1 MLSSHKPG
9 HSICNF
15 HRVFPG
21 FIAFLRGPILLPTFV
36 APGHRILLFSTVMFA
51 LGSLAYAQD
60 ITSGTRREEVNRPAK
75 TTKPTSTTVT
85 RTRTV
90 YITKNAHPTVTTG
103 TLAVGALPNATV
115 RLDPVK
121 GGEALEGKLPPTEKV
136 FIFPP
141 LKPGTYRLT
150 AELEGHR
157 SASQTIQIVANKNK
171 PVTLDLA
178 PILYTI
184 RINTNVASG
193 EVRYAPVEPYMEGGE
208 KKYKPI
214 GATRLAPIENR
225 SAVLPALNK
234 GTYGVDIR
242 STEPGYEDKL
252 VSITVPDD
260 SNKEEINVD
269 VALKF
274 IRSTA
279 DFSGIT
285 SDQWDLPPGWSID
298 SYVLSTNGKGIAIP
312 HAESN
317 RHYTDF
323 QLISDVRMVNGVA
336 ASFVVRASTNLE
348 NYYLIQLTGA
358 NAEEPFWLS
367 GYVVTNA
374 TRERLL
380 SLPVKHLST
389 TLETN
394 KDFRVSIKVKDN
406 NIEVGIID
414 SETGKYFALG
424 GLTDPNRRFS
434 IGAVGIYSG
443 DKEQNK
449 FGTFNICSPECPH

>member
-1 MLSSHKPG
+1 
-9 HSICNF
+9 
-15 HRVFPG
+15 
-21 FIAFLRGPILLPTFV
+21 
-36 APGHRILLFSTVMFA
+36 MFA
-51 LGSLAYAQD
+51 GASLAYSQD
-60 ITSGTRREEVNRPAK
+60 ITPGTRREELTRPAK
-75 TTKPTSTTVT
+75 TIKPTSKGP

-115 RLDPVK
+115 RLEPVK
-121 GGEALEGKLPPTEKV
+121 GGEALEGKLPPSEKI

-141 LKPGTYRLT
+141 LKPGAYRVS
-150 AELEGHR
+150 AELEGHK
-157 SASQTIQIVANKNK
+157 SAAQNIQIVANKNK
-171 PVTLDLA
+171 GVTLDLA

-184 RINTNVASG
+184 RINTNVSSG
-193 EVRYAPVEPYMEGGE
+193 EVRYAPVEAYMEGTE

-225 SAVLPALNK
+225 SAVLAALSK

-242 STEPGYEDKL
+242 AAEPGYEDRL

-260 SNKEEINVD
+260 SNKEEINLE

-274 IRSTA
+274 VRSTA
-279 DFSGIT
+279 DFSGIS
-285 SDQWDLPPGWSID
+285 SDQWDLPTGWSIT

-312 HAESN
+312 HHESN

-323 QLISDVRMVNGVA
+323 QLISDVKMVNGIAV
-336 ASFVVRASTNLE
+336 SFVLRASANLE

-367 GYVVTNA
+367 GYVVTN
-374 TRERLL
+374 TVRERLL
-380 SLPVKHLST
+380 SLPVQHLSA

-394 KDFRVSIKVKDN
+394 KDFRVSIKMKNN
-406 NIEVGIID
+406 NIEVGIFD
-414 SETGKYFALG
+414 SESGKYFALG

-443 DKEQNK
+443 DKEQDK
-449 FGTFNICSPECPH
+449 FGSFNLCTPECPK

>member
-1 MLSSHKPG
+1 MLPKY
-9 HSICNF
+9 
-15 HRVFPG
+15 
-21 FIAFLRGPILLPTFV
+21 V
-36 APGHRILLFSTVMFA
+36 ALGHRILLSSTVMCA

-60 ITSGTRREEVNRPAK
+60 ITPGTRREELNRPAK
-75 TTKPTSTTVT
+75 TNKPTSTVVT

-115 RLDPVK
+115 RLEPVK
-121 GGEALEGKLPPTEKV
+121 GGEALEGKLPPTEKI

-141 LKPGTYRLT
+141 LKPGTYRVT
-150 AELEGHR
+150 AELEGHT
-157 SASQTIQIVANKNK
+157 SASQNIQIVANKNK
-171 PVTLDLA
+171 GVTLDLA

-184 RINTNVASG
+184 RINTNVSSG
-193 EVRYAPVEPYMEGGE
+193 EVRYAPVEPYIEGGE

-214 GATRLAPIENR
+214 GATRLASIENR
-225 SAVLPALNK
+225 AAVLPSLGK
-234 GTYGVDIR
+234 GIYGVDIR
-242 STEPGYEDKL
+242 AAEPGYEDKL

-260 SNKEEINVD
+260 SNKEEINLE

-274 IRSTA
+274 VRSTA
-279 DFSGIT
+279 DFSGI
-285 SDQWDLPPGWSID
+285 SRDQWDLPAGWSID

-312 HAESN
+312 HHESN

-323 QLISDVRMVNGVA
+323 QLISDVRMVNGIA
-336 ASFVVRASTNLE
+336 ASFVLRASPNLE

-367 GYVVTNA
+367 GYVVANGV
-374 TRERLL
+374 RERLL
-380 SLPVKHLST
+380 SLPIQHVST

-394 KDFRVSIKVKDN
+394 RDFRVSIKMKNN
-406 NIEVGIID
+406 NIEVAIVD

-434 IGAVGIYSG
+434 IGAIGIYSG
-443 DKEQNK
+443 PKEQNK
-449 FGTFNICSPECPH
+449 FGTFNICTPECPR